1 MMSAGLWLLCV
12 ALFLYF
18 TPTWC
23 DIGVYDDT
31 NANSVPYENL
41 SNHPAPAVEINLRTS
56 NSYLAGTTD
65 TVYATFVGDFSVS
78 GPHAL
83 GSFAQSDQSD
93 VTIQLDRIIGELTS
107 VILHKDGSDG
117 YLLSNMRVRM
127 VDKIFEMTGP
137 RQWLDNFDMDT
148 AALYPDS
155 EGYEPNVHEDTGDV
169 PAATALH
176 LSVENVFNYYE
187 STGIYDGW

>member
-1 MMSAGLWLLCV
+1 MSAGLWLLCV
-12 ALFLYF
+12 ALLFATVVSDL
-18 TPTWC
+18 
-23 DIGVYDDT
+23 GVYDDT
-31 NANSVPYENL
+31 NANFVPYENL
-41 SNHPAPAVEINLRTS
+41 SNHPAPAAEINLRTS

-93 VTIQLDRIIGELTS
+93 VIIQLDRVIGELQS
-107 VILHKDGSDG
+107 IILNKDGSDG

-127 VDKIFEMTGP
+127 QNKIFEMSGP
-137 RQWLDNFDMDT
+137 RQWLDNLDT
-148 AALYPDS
+148 TTEALYPDS
-155 EGYEPNVHEDTGDV
+155 EGYEPNVQERRDEV
-169 PAATALH
+169 PAATSLT
-176 LSVENVFNYYE
+176 LSVENVFNYYD